1 MDKTQE
7 LLAAVLAAPDA
18 KKNEALRV
26 LRGETMEP
34 ATRPELPEP
43 YRSMTEI
50 VKLSGISRSSW
61 DRWGAPGHVLG
72 GRKRYRL
79 TECLA
84 YLDTPEFKARAETL
98 KRQRRAMR
106 LNEEEGGL
114 K

>member
-7 LLAAVLAAPDA
+7 LLAAVLAAPET

-26 LRGETMEP
+26 LRGEAAEP
-34 ATRPELPEP
+34 AIRTELPEP
-43 YRSMTEI
+43 YRSMTEV

-61 DRWGAPGHVLG
+61 DRWRAPGHELG

-79 TECLA
+79 SECLA
-84 YLDTPEFKARAETL
+84 YLETAEFKARAEAL
-98 KRQRRAMR
+98 KNERRNKRNTAQQG
-106 LNEEEGGL
+106 ES